1 MLSRAPAP
9 MKVQG
14 LGSPYFHF
22 ALLFYVIST
31 EANEVS
37 EVEKSNPYN
46 KARFLDTL
54 FYVYST
60 QNNGSK

>member
-1 MLSRAPAP
+1 MVGARLS
-9 MKVQG
+9 VI
-14 LGSPYFHF
+14 SPRFF
-22 ALLFYVIST
+22 VIST

-37 EVEKSNPYN
+37 EVEKSHPNN